1 MLRTNAAAGLTL
13 FILVGTA
20 TPALAVSE
28 PKLVAEKNNG
38 VGVCI
43 SQVAIQPE
51 LIGAD
56 RLGEEARAR
65 FANVGGLDGLRNECG
80 GPPGPG
86 HLG

>member
-1 MLRTNAAAGLTL
+1 MRNHYAGAGLTAVL
-13 FILVGTA
+13 LMGMA
-20 TPALAVSE
+20 TPALAASD

-38 VGVCI
+38 VGICM

-56 RLGEEARAR
+56 RLGQQARHG
-65 FANVGGLDGLRNECG
+65 FAGIGGLEGLRNACG

-86 HLG
+86 HLD